1 MADNQPDSA
10 LQQFTQGVPLCDEEA
25 LFHIDSQGRWFYRG
39 EPLPDKFCRLFATI
53 LHLKSEGYF
62 LMTPVETVRVEVAEF
77 PFIIND
83 YEETQDGHF
92 TLTSSIGTQF
102 QLAGRDAFVVDEA
115 AISVSLGRGLSA
127 KLGRA
132 CYYRFIEQY
141 MLNPEG
147 DVK

>member
-1 MADNQPDSA
+1 MANNQPDSA
-10 LQQFTQGVPLCDEEA
+10 LQQFTQGVPLCDEA
-25 LFHIDSQGRWFYRG
+25 PLFQIDSQGCWFYRN

-53 LHLKSEGYF
+53 LHLTPEGYL
-62 LMTPVETVRVEVAEF
+62 LMTPVEKVRVDVAEF

-92 TLTSSIGTQF
+92 TLISSIGTQF

-141 MLNPEG
+141 LLNPEG

>member
-1 MADNQPDSA
+1 MPELEPAAQ
-10 LQQFTQGVPLCDEEA
+10 LRQITQGAQLCDEA
-25 LFHIDSQGRWFYRG
+25 PLFHIDNQGRWFYRG

-53 LHLKSEGYF
+53 LHHKSEGYL
-62 LMTPVETVRVEVAEF
+62 LMTPVETVRVEVVEF

-83 YEETQDGHF
+83 YEEAQDGQF

-102 QLAGRDAFVVDEA
+102 QVASRDMFVVDEA
-115 AISVSLGRGLSA
+115 AISVSLARGLSA

-141 MLNPEG
+141 LLNQDG
-147 DVK
+147 DAN

>member
-1 MADNQPDSA
+1 MADSHPESA
-10 LQQFTQGVPLCDEEA
+10 LQQFTQGVPLCDEAA
-25 LFHIDSQGRWFYRG
+25 LFNIDSQGGWFYRN

-53 LHLKSEGYF
+53 LHLTPEGYL
-62 LMTPVETVRVEVAEF
+62 LMTPVEKVRVDVAEF

-83 YEETQDGHF
+83 YEETQDGKF

-102 QLAGRDAFVVDEA
+102 HLAGRGAFVVDEA
-115 AISVSLGRGLSA
+115 AISVSLARGLSA

-141 MLNPEG
+141 PLNPDG